1 MNVPYVPNFMRWV
14 FILMILPFSV
24 KGQENILIM
33 GNHSSLCLDDNLVF
47 MANQTLPD
55 SLYEFKVIM
64 LFSTSTS
71 TLTNKDVNR
80 IVTFIEKGGGLYSGA
95 ENWPLQAESNQVTN
109 RLYQKKSFGNYQQ
122 RIAECS
128 EHAAN
133 LNLKDVDSIPA
144 GSSTVAFP
152 MDYRLKVEAW
162 INDQPLILSG
172 ELGKGR
178 IVIDGGYS
186 RFYCNQRNEFSDLLF
201 KEILLYLHSER
212 AR

>member
-1 MNVPYVPNFMRWV
+1 
-14 FILMILPFSV
+14 
-24 KGQENILIM
+24 M
-33 GNHSSLCLDDNLVF
+33 GNHSSLCLDNKLVF
-47 MANQTLPD
+47 ATNQTLPD
-55 SLYEFKVIM
+55 SLNDFKVIM
-64 LFSTSTS
+64 LFSSSTS

-109 RLYQKKSFGNYQQ
+109 RLYKKKSFGNYQQ

-133 LNLKDVDSIPA
+133 LNLKGVESLPA

-172 ELGKGR
+172 KLGKGR